1 MSLELKSKGETTL
14 PDIHGKATGVTI
26 NAQQLQICK
35 QARGN
40 ESWRLFV
47 NHYRLALFLDP
58 KIEESFLK
66 STKCVDVRKLANMP
80 LSSHPV
86 KEADI
91 ETWPWRVPKNT
102 IAGDVIVFV
111 QGGTLP
117 LVLRPKASR
126 WSFIGLGFRTLLECE
141 D

>member
-80 LSSHPV
+80 LSPHPA

-91 ETWPWRVPKNT
+91 RSRHMALACTKEYHRRGCYCLCTRW
-102 IAGDVIVFV
+102 DF
-111 QGGTLP
+111 
-117 LVLRPKASR
+117 ASCT
-126 WSFIGLGFRTLLECE
+126 SA
-141 D
+141 